1 MIEERILS
9 CIQNL
14 TGANIN
20 VEDNV
25 NLGVYGIDSLTRVQ
39 VVVALEDEFG
49 IVFDNK
55 DLTQDNFE
63 TIQNIT
69 RLLKAYVVE

>member
-1 MIEERILS
+1 MKERILR
-9 CIQNL
+9 CIQNMAG
-14 TGANIN
+14 TDID

-49 IVFDNK
+49 IVFENK

-69 RLLKAYVVE
+69 RLIEAYVVE